1 MTPRTKF
8 SIVAAAALLLVGAI
22 ATGVSCAVSYIQGKD
37 LSTRAYR
44 ELELEHFDAAI
55 ALYDSA
61 SRKLLGSTDL
71 ALVYGNRGWC
81 YTKKQNDDRAIRD
94 FTESIRLDSRP
105 VYSVLDRGL
114 AYHRK
119 GEFEKALSD
128 YDTAVFKDANTVDAL
143 YNRGLI
149 FANRGEWMRAVADFS
164 EAIRCQPAN
173 AQFFVERGMAY
184 AALRQYDAAIANYDA
199 ALSFYP
205 NHAGAYIQRA
215 EAYRRKGDPV
225 KGLADVTEA
234 IRKMPKA
241 ARLYYA
247 RAFIYL
253 ERGATDAAIADC
265 NEALRLKRDYDLA
278 YLARARGY
286 AQKHDWENCL
296 NDADAALKIAPK
308 SEWGH
313 YLRARAL
320 MGRGE
325 FDEAIFEFDQALA
338 LNPADVWANIF
349 RAENYAYRN
358 EYSRALDDLK
368 KAVERFPD
376 VAAPHLGLAWFL
388 ATCPNDAYRDGAQA
402 VAEAIKACDLLDW
415 NEWWALD
422 ALAAAYAE
430 HGEFDEAIRYAN
442 EALSLPNASSQDRFL
457 IEQRLA
463 GYNYRIAARDW
474 PPSSVGHGP
483 LEEGMNAYA
492 KKNYDRAIARL
503 NLILP
508 PNAGGSIT
516 AAWFDF
522 FDGPNGERG
531 FVPTAVADRR
541 DRANAFY
548 FRGLAFQK
556 KYEWEKAIA
565 DFSAALRL
573 EPDSAACRRER
584 GYAYFQTIAFEQSLK
599 DLDEAVRL
607 QPDDAVAHYYR
618 AKTLRSSRQLDAALE
633 AANTAIRIDPKMADA
648 YVTRAWIYRDRKDY
662 DAALADIEKA
672 DWLEPN
678 QVSTLDSRAQM
689 LVAKGYY
696 KSAAQ
701 DFRNLAKRFPNSA
714 GARNAWAWF
723 LATCPDAGWRSG
735 NTAVIEARVACEL
748 SRWDDPRYLD
758 TLAAAYAENG
768 EFDQAVKY
776 ATRALEKLTESDPD
790 HPQLV
795 RHLAFFQRKEAWRS
809 NLDEN

>member
-8 SIVAAAALLLVGAI
+8 WIAAGVALLIVGGI
-22 ATGVSCAVSYIQGKD
+22 ATAVFYAVSYVRGKA
-37 LSTRAYR
+37 LFARGYR
-44 ELELEHFDAAI
+44 ESELGHFDAAI

-61 SRKLLGSTDL
+61 SHKLLSSTDL

-81 YTKKQNDDRAIRD
+81 YTRKEMDDRAIGD
-94 FTESIRLDSRP
+94 FTESIRLDPRP

-119 GEFEKALSD
+119 GEFEKALAD
-128 YDTAVFKDANTVDAL
+128 YDATISKEPNEVDAL

-149 FANRGEWMRAVADFS
+149 FANRGEWIRAIADFT
-164 EAIRCQPAN
+164 EAIRCQPKN

-184 AALRQYDAAIANYDA
+184 AAVHQFDAAIANFDA

-205 NHAGAYIQRA
+205 THAGAYIQRA

-225 KGLADVTEA
+225 KGPADVTEA

-253 ERGATDAAIADC
+253 ERGAIDEAIADC
-265 NEALRLKRDYDLA
+265 NEALRHKRDYDLA
-278 YLARARGY
+278 FLARARGY

-296 NDADAALKIAPK
+296 NDAEEALKITPK

-313 YLRARAL
+313 YLRGRAL
-320 MGRGE
+320 MARGE
-325 FDEAIFEFDQALA
+325 FDEAIFEFDQTLA
-338 LNPADVWANIF
+338 LNPADVWAIIF
-349 RAENYAYRN
+349 RAENYAYRS

-368 KAVERFPD
+368 RAAERFPG

-388 ATCPNDAYRDGAQA
+388 ATCPNDAYRDGSQA
-402 VAEAIKACDLLDW
+402 IAEAIKTCDLLDW
-415 NEWWALD
+415 NEWWAFD

-442 EALSLPNASSQDRFL
+442 EALSLPKASPQERFFV
-457 IEQRLA
+457 EQRLA

-516 AAWFDF
+516 AAWFGF
-522 FDGPNGERG
+522 FDGRYRERAL
-531 FVPTAVADRR
+531 VPTALADRR

-556 KYEWEKAIA
+556 KDEWEKAIA
-565 DFSAALRL
+565 DFSTALRL
-573 EPDSAACRRER
+573 EPESAACFRER
-584 GYAYFQTIAFEQSLK
+584 GYAYHRTKAFQEALK
-599 DLDEAVRL
+599 DFEETIRR
-607 QPDDAVAHYYR
+607 QPDDAMAYNYR
-618 AKTLRSSRQLDAALE
+618 AITLSALRQWDAALDAA
-633 AANTAIRIDPKMADA
+633 NMAIRIDPKLAHA
-648 YVTRAWIYRDRKDY
+648 YHTRGWIYHGRKDY
-662 DAALADIEKA
+662 DSALADFEKA

-678 QVSTLDSRAQM
+678 RLATLHSKAQM
-689 LVAKGYY
+689 LEAKGYY

-701 DFRNLAKRFPNSA
+701 EFRTMSTHFPKSA
-714 GARNAWAWF
+714 EARNAWAWF
-723 LATCPDAGWRSG
+723 LATCPDASLRSG
-735 NTAVIEARVACEL
+735 NTAVFEARTACEL
-748 SRWDDPRYLD
+748 SHWDDPGYLD

-768 EFDQAVKY
+768 EFDQAIKY
-776 ATRALEKLTESDPD
+776 ATRAVEKSPVSDTR
-790 HPQLV
+790 HPHLV
-795 RHLAFFQRKEAWRS
+795 QHLAFFQRKEAWRS
-809 NLDEN
+809 NLDEK